1 MCLFKIRHSTTI
13 PESVTKH
20 LGNID
25 HSLANIAKENR
36 EEEYTKHSNLIS
48 IGFTLL
54 ISSGTMFGA
63 FILYSYLRDIEA
75 LSIFP
80 SSLSNASLFGFSIIY
95 LLINVFIY
103 ILIVLPSLIIYRNVH
118 KEISKKPIMIS
129 IGYTIPMFVSLTFFL
144 IFYIFEFN
152 VKYATLTLLCV
163 IICACLITLCFVW
176 NTLKKENNKIDYQKL
191 IETFSYII
199 FISFY
204 SFLIITSINKGQDDF
219 FYFSYA
225 IIILFFTFLSNYLAV
240 QGIKNQ
246 KTYFRKIA
254 ADNFILLT
262 FSIIIIP
269 TLIYQVSEIYNEF
282 SDKKIKTTYSYKIM
296 QVLGYADKNDKIYF
310 IDEEFIEQE
319 IKANPM
325 KIYENVSMDNA
336 TIKNTYKA
344 YCGRSYW
351 KSSDTTVFKQNGDD
365 SYKKIPN
372 NKIFESQNTNFY
384 CEDGAILKK

>member
-204 SFLIITSINKGQDDF
+204 SFF
-219 FYFSYA
+219 
-225 IIILFFTFLSNYLAV
+225 NY
-240 QGIKNQ
+240 
-246 KTYFRKIA
+246 
-254 ADNFILLT
+254 NFH
-262 FSIIIIP
+262 
-269 TLIYQVSEIYNEF
+269 
-282 SDKKIKTTYSYKIM
+282 
-296 QVLGYADKNDKIYF
+296 
-310 IDEEFIEQE
+310 
-319 IKANPM
+319 
-325 KIYENVSMDNA
+325 
-336 TIKNTYKA
+336 
-344 YCGRSYW
+344 
-351 KSSDTTVFKQNGDD
+351 KQR
-365 SYKKIPN
+365 
-372 NKIFESQNTNFY
+372 
-384 CEDGAILKK
+384 AR